1 MLEDIFIGRIA
12 GIVIFRV
19 PEFGPRVCFTI
30 EGTGQ
35 CPVVCAAEGGVARE
49 FIASY
54 AEGDEVVVRG
64 NYEPRPSTAAANT
77 PWVARFRVRAVHVAE
92 EARLVA

>member
-49 FIASY
+49 SP
-54 AEGDEVVVRG
+54 VTR
-64 NYEPRPSTAAANT
+64 
-77 PWVARFRVRAVHVAE
+77 RAT
-92 EARLVA
+92 RSS